1 MDINDLRVG
10 VTVVSLVLFLAIV
23 AHTWSRRRR
32 AEHEQ
37 AAALPFIGDDN
48 PYSERARQ
56 GERGE

>member
-1 MDINDLRVG
+1 MDINDLRIG

-23 AHTWSRRRR
+23 AYTWSRGRR

-37 AAALPFIGDDN
+37 AAALPFIGDDALLGD
-48 PYSERARQ
+48 RARQ

>member
-1 MDINDLRVG
+1 MDINDLRIG

-23 AHTWSRRRR
+23 AYTWSRRRR

-37 AAALPFIGDDN
+37 AAALPFVGDDA
-48 PYSERARQ
+48 PRSTRAVQ

>member
-1 MDINDLRVG
+1 MDINDLRIG

-37 AAALPFIGDDN
+37 AAALPFIGDDA
-48 PYSERARQ
+48 PHGERARQ